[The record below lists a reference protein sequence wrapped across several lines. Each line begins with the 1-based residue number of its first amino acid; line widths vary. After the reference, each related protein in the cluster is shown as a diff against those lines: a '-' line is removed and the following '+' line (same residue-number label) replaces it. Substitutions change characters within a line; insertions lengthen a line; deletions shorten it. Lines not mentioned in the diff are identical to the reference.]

1 MPCKLYEYYSCC
13 SVFTP
18 SLLQGSYMYLN
29 FIQASV
35 FTPLAPWACWALT
48 LQRGRGSSSTASNR
62 TGALAPALPNSMKSR
77 FFPLTPNPARHAARV
92 LSSEKRRPR
101 TPSLETTP
109 NSARIRHSSLHL
121 RLLAPPTPGLSSNP
135 RDDPRDN
142 LQPKFF
148 LSPKEKSAFCCV
160 LMGQLRPDSGPLGP

>member
-1 MPCKLYEYYSCC
+1 MLLGIHSILASGLIHVLEFYPGICFHPLGTLGMLGINPPTWTRLIQHRLKPHRCLSASATKLNE
-13 SVFTP
+13 VW
-18 SLLQGSYMYLN
+18 
-29 FIQASV
+29 I
-35 FTPLAPWACWALT
+35 
-48 LQRGRGSSSTASNR
+48 
-62 TGALAPALPNSMKSR
+62 